1 MNQTIKT
8 ISKDSDLSER

>member
-1 MNQTIKT
+1 MIKT